1 MGRLDQFAAAAADS
15 ADSIRD
21 LRLAVERANRSA
33 RSLGAVSGRA
43 ITPRYVA
50 GTLRPGETVL
60 NFGAGKPNP
69 RTGLYDH
76 SELLRLAGGD
86 VYEYDFG
93 RNAVGADALSRK
105 YDTVM
110 ASNVL
115 NTQSDMDMLLR
126 TLEQIRAA
134 AGGRAVFNFPDSPRY
149 LDGTADDVFE
159 ATRQIFGAGPTR
171 VGGSRR
177 APLIEVRLPR

>member
-1 MGRLDQFAAAAADS
+1 MGKYDAILE
-15 ADSIRD
+15 
-21 LRLAVERANRSA
+21 AVERANRSA

-43 ITPRYVA
+43 ITPRYVLE
-50 GTLRPGETVL
+50 TMRPGETVL

-76 SELLRLAGGD
+76 SELLRSRGAD

-93 RNAVGADALSRK
+93 RNAVGEDALARQ

-115 NTQSDMDMLLR
+115 NTQSDVDMLLR
-126 TLEQIRAA
+126 TLEQIQKATA
-134 AGGRAVFNFPDSPRY
+134 GRAVFNFPESPRY
-149 LDGTADDVFE
+149 FDGTADDVLE
-159 ATRQIFGAGPTR
+159 ATRQIFGAEPAR
-171 VGGSRR
+171 VGGSRK
-177 APLIEVRLPR
+177 APIIEVRPVR